1 MAFEKIEDAERERV
15 EKLLYKSIIE
25 EYQKNKISEEYYQY
39 EVILQKRTFITDM
52 TDQELKDTVHLAVD
66 VMEELK
72 EINNDG
78 LYKEKFAN
86 HLKEVGADS
95 GKGWE
100 LMQVLKIWQI
110 FLTEQMKKII
120 AEIDKTQRV
129 GGAWAMLLAN
139 PELESAILSVY
150 KIIVDNFDN
159 PKLYYHSA
167 DFLIR
172 AIMNMHGQACCNE
185 D

>member
-1 MAFEKIEDAERERV
+1 MVFEKIKDDEREQL
-15 EKLLYKSIIE
+15 EKLLYEGTVE
-25 EYQKNKISEEYYQY
+25 EYRKTKISNGYYQY
-39 EVILQKRTFITDM
+39 EVILQKRKFLTDM
-52 TDQELKDTVHLAVD
+52 TDQELKDTVHLAID
-66 VMEELK
+66 LMEELK
-72 EINNDG
+72 EINNSG
-78 LYKEKFAN
+78 LSKEKFEN

-100 LMQVLKIWQI
+100 LMQVLNIWQI
-110 FLTEQMKKII
+110 FATEQMKEII
-120 AEIDKTQRV
+120 VEVDKAQRV

-150 KIIVDNFDN
+150 KIIVDNFDDL
-159 PKLYYHSA
+159 KLYYHST

-172 AIMNMHGQACCNE
+172 AIMNMHGETCDE

>member
-1 MAFEKIEDAERERV
+1 MFFEKIEDADRERL
-15 EKLLYKSIIE
+15 EKLLYKSTID
-25 EYQKNKISEEYYQY
+25 EYRKTKISDEYYQY
-39 EVILQKRTFITDM
+39 EVILQKRKFLTDM
-52 TDQELKDTVHLAVD
+52 TNQELKDTVRLAID

-100 LMQVLKIWQI
+100 VMQVLKMWE
-110 FLTEQMKKII
+110 FLATEQMKEII
-120 AEIDKTQRV
+120 AEVDKAQRV
-129 GGAWAMLLAN
+129 GGAWALLIAN
-139 PELESAILSVY
+139 PQLHSAVLSVY
-150 KIIVDNFDN
+150 KIIVDAFDN
-159 PKLYYHSA
+159 QKLYYHSA

-172 AIMNMHGQACCNE
+172 AMMNMHSQACDE

>member
-1 MAFEKIEDAERERV
+1 MAFEKIKDDEREQL
-15 EKLLYKSIIE
+15 EKLLYESIIE
-25 EYQKNKISEEYYQY
+25 EYRKTKISDCYYQY
-39 EVILQKRTFITDM
+39 KVILQKRKFLTDM
-52 TDQELKDTVHLAVD
+52 TNQEMKDTVRLAID

-72 EINNDG
+72 EINNNG
-78 LYKEKFAN
+78 LSKEKFEN
-86 HLKEVGADS
+86 HLKKVGADS

-100 LMQVLKIWQI
+100 LMQVLNIWQ
-110 FLTEQMKKII
+110 FLATEQMKKII
-120 AEIDKTQRV
+120 AEVDKAQRV

-150 KIIVDNFDN
+150 KIIVDNFDDL
-159 PKLYYHSA
+159 KLYYHST

-172 AIMNMHGQACCNE
+172 AMMNMHGETCDE

>member
-1 MAFEKIEDAERERV
+1 MDFEKIEDADREKL
-15 EKLLYKSIIE
+15 EKLLYKSTID
-25 EYQKNKISEEYYQY
+25 EYRKTKISDEYYQY
-39 EVILQKRTFITDM
+39 EVILQKRKFLTDM
-52 TDQELKDTVHLAVD
+52 TNQELKDTVHLAID

-78 LYKEKFAN
+78 LNKEKFAN

-100 LMQVLKIWQI
+100 LMQVLKMWQ
-110 FLTEQMKKII
+110 FLATEQMQEII
-120 AEIDKTQRV
+120 AEVDKAQRV

-150 KIIVDNFDN
+150 KIIVDNFDDL
-159 PKLYYHSA
+159 KLYYHST

-172 AIMNMHGQACCNE
+172 AIMNMHGETCDE